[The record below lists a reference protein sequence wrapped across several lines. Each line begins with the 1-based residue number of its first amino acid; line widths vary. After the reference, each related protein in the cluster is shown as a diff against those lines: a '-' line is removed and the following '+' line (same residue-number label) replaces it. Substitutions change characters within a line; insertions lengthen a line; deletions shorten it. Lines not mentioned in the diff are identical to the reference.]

1 MSKSGQADA
10 NNRHRYGTMTR
21 NDRRGTTVPQ
31 EEPRANRS
39 RRGLMTSTAD
49 DVDLPMEALRV
60 LATAPKWWA
69 QRAVAAGLSSRS
81 ADASASVAATL
92 PEGIDIEGAPIREDL
107 LEASPERLADA
118 YVTALTPA
126 VRAKHG
132 RHYTPPLLAQELWA
146 NVLKTAGGYPDGL
159 VFDPAAGAGCLL
171 LPPLRTWLAR
181 QRATDPQLA
190 LAAVTSA
197 IAGRDLDSAAVWLG
211 NLILS
216 AELLPLWARVPA
228 SRRRKLPALLAVR
241 DGLDTQDPP
250 AAAIVMNPPYGRV
263 TLTDADRQRWAHA
276 LTGHANIYALFLAAA
291 VEQVA
296 PGGVVTALVPAGWL
310 GGSYFKGLRMILANQ
325 APPRRV
331 TFVTERGGVF
341 STGALQETVLAT
353 FVVGGRRTG
362 VHQNRLTV
370 NGHAEREY
378 IGPGALPSQHSQP
391 WLLPR
396 EKADVA
402 LLRIAATMP
411 HRLADYGWS
420 VSTGPLVWN
429 RHKDEIRQK
438 PCKTAVTI
446 LWAADIDGGSLH
458 RDRRRDSQRYM
469 VPATPRTRASHVR
482 TEPAYVLQR
491 TTAPEQVRR
500 LVGVSLD
507 QAALDDWGGEV
518 VVENH
523 VNVLSCSDPSSVLTL
538 RIVDALFA
546 SAAVDRLYRCMTG
559 SVAVSAY
566 ELSALPLPDAEVI
579 ESWSALGDADLAI
592 AVDAA
597 YGVQT

>member
-1 MSKSGQADA
+1 MSKYRHGDA
-10 NNRHRYGTMTR
+10 VDPHGYGTMTED
-21 NDRRGTTVPQ
+21 DRRRTAVPQ

-39 RRGLMTSTAD
+39 SRGLMSSAAAD
-49 DVDLPMEALRV
+49 IDLPIEALRV

-69 QRAVAAGLSSRS
+69 RRACAVGLSGR
-81 ADASASVAATL
+81 ATDALESVAAPL
-92 PEGIDIEGAPIREDL
+92 PEDIDIEDVPIREDL
-107 LEASPERLADA
+107 LDASPEQLADA
-118 YVTALTPA
+118 YVTGLAPT

-132 RHYTPPLLAQELWA
+132 RHYTPALLAQELWA

-159 VFDPAAGAGCLL
+159 VLDPAAGAGCLL
-171 LPPLRTWLAR
+171 LPPLRTWLAG
-181 QRATDPQLA
+181 QRTTDPQLA

-197 IAGRDLDSAAVWLG
+197 VAGRDLDSAAVWLG

-216 AELLPLWARVPA
+216 AELLPLWVAVPA
-228 SRRRKLPALLAVR
+228 SRRRKLPALLTVR
-241 DGLDTQDPP
+241 DGLDTQGPP

-263 TLTDADRQRWAHA
+263 TLTDVDRQRWAHA

-291 VEQVA
+291 VEQVVA
-296 PGGVVTALVPAGWL
+296 GGVVTALIPAGWL
-310 GGSYFKGLRMILANQ
+310 GGSYFKGLRTILANQ

-370 NGHAEREY
+370 NGHAERKY
-378 IGPGALPSQHSQP
+378 IGPGALPAQSAEP

-396 EKADVA
+396 ERADVA
-402 LLRIAATMP
+402 LLRIAAKMP

-438 PCKTAVTI
+438 PCKTAVAI
-446 LWAADIDGGSLH
+446 LWAADIDGGKLH
-458 RDRRRDSQRYM
+458 RDIRRDSQRYM
-469 VPATPRTRASHVR
+469 VPATPRTRSSHVR

-491 TTAPEQVRR
+491 TTAPEQARR
-500 LVGVSLD
+500 LVGASLD
-507 QAALDDWGGEV
+507 QATLDDWGGEIV
-518 VVENH
+518 IENH
-523 VNVLSCSDPSSVLTL
+523 VNVLSCPDSSSVLTL

-579 ESWSALGDADLAI
+579 ESWSALGDADLAV

-597 YGVQT
+597 YGV